1 MITVEIED
9 VPLMINV
16 IETYLEGI
24 KEAKE
29 MSIEDVRTLDT
40 TDKLLD
46 SMSQYDKDLDTLTR
60 LKERLQN
67 ETGTRFFK
75 RHR

>member
-9 VPLMINV
+9 IPLMINV
-16 IETYLEGI
+16 IDTYLDGI

-29 MSIEDVRTLDT
+29 MSIDDLGTLDT
-40 TDKLLD
+40 TAKLLD

-67 ETGTRFFK
+67 
-75 RHR
+75 